1 MEKIKVLHVYKDFNV
16 YNGLIEIL
24 TIIAQNIDH
33 DKYDFGVCVFR
44 YTKNSFG
51 ERFKEMGGRIFSL
64 DVKDRF
70 YKEPVEF
77 IKLWKF
83 LRDYKPDIVQTYALK
98 TNLLGTVAAR
108 LEHIPIIIG
117 TEMTLKD
124 IAPSGVRRVRDKLI
138 QPLVS
143 YIIKR
148 CSMFIVTSQFI
159 KEQWIGRK
167 ETDNVEVVYPPF
179 NIVKYQ
185 QAQVSQH
192 LDRSQKG
199 FQIGFVGRLSEE
211 KGVDFLLRAM
221 RIVVD
226 KFPDIHLTIV
236 GTGPLMKNFIG
247 YTKKLRLAE
256 NVRFTG
262 HVSNVFT
269 ILKTLDLF
277 VLPSRT
283 EGCPI
288 VILEAMASG
297 LPVIATSVGGNPELV
312 QNGETGI
319 LVPFNDEKKL
329 SEAIL
334 ELYSDQKQAMN
345 MASRGK
351 ELAFTAYNPSKFV
364 SRFQDIYERLYTSK
378 ILNASR

>member
-1 MEKIKVLHVYKDFNV
+1 MKKIKVLHVYKDFNV

-24 TIIAQNIDH
+24 TIIAQNIDQK
-33 DKYDFGVCVFR
+33 KYDFGVCVFR

-51 ERFKEMGGRIFSL
+51 EQFKEIGGKIFSL

-83 LRDYKPDIVQTYALK
+83 LRDYKPDIVQTHVLK
-98 TNLLGTVAAR
+98 ANLFGTIAAR
-108 LEHIPIIIG
+108 FVHIPIIIG

-124 IAPSGVRRVRDKLI
+124 IAPSGIRRLRDKLI

-143 YIIKR
+143 YIVKR

-167 ETDNVEVVYPPF
+167 EIENVEVVYPPF

-185 QAQVSQH
+185 QAQVSEH

-199 FQIGFVGRLSEE
+199 FRIGFVGRLSEE

-236 GTGPLMKNFIG
+236 GTGPLMRNFII
-247 YTKKLRLAE
+247 YTKKLQLTE
-256 NVRFTG
+256 NVHFTG
-262 HVSNVFT
+262 YVPNVFT
-269 ILKTLDLF
+269 ILKTLDVF

-334 ELYSDQKQAMN
+334 ELYSDHKQATK

-351 ELAFTAYNPSKFV
+351 ELAFTTYNPSKFV
-364 SRFQDIYERLYTSK
+364 SHFQDIYERLYTSE
-378 ILNASR
+378 ILNASH